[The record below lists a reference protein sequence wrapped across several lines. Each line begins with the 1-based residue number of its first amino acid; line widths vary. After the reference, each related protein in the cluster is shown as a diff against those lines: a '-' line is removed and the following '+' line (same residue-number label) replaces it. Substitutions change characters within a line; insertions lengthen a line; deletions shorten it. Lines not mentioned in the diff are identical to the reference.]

1 MNLYNQHYLYLL
13 LLLIPLVYGIIRWNL
28 RLKRRFK
35 SFAEGHF
42 FAFYLGQRSQFYSV
56 LKLSLLV
63 LALVAVIIALI
74 RPQWDY
80 ETREFD
86 ATGLDILIAVDVSK
100 SMDAT
105 DMSPSRLIRAKIQ
118 IASFIDKLTTDRVGI
133 MAFAGAASL
142 ECPLTDDYE
151 SIKMI
156 LNSLT
161 TDSVPKP
168 GTDIGAALEASQE
181 AFASASGRHILIL
194 ISDGEDLEAEAIATA
209 KRLKSKG
216 IVIYTMGV
224 GSETGIEI
232 QDPAGGRTATTKL
245 DVKTLKE
252 IAAASGGEFYAV
264 TPGQN
269 EIRLLLDRIYS
280 SEKSKM
286 YSKNMST
293 MKEQY
298 HIFAIIALLLLII
311 ESIFSNNTK
320 RRKSHEA

>member
-13 LLLIPLVYGIIRWNL
+13 LLLIPIIYGLLRWNQ
-28 RLKRRFK
+28 RLKSRFH
-35 SFAEGHF
+35 SFAEDRF
-42 FAFYLGQRSQFYSV
+42 FAYYLGQRSQFFSA
-56 LKLSLLV
+56 LKLSLLI
-63 LALVAVIIALI
+63 LALVAIIFAI
-74 RPQWDY
+74 VRPQWDF
-80 ETREFD
+80 EAREFD
-86 ATGLDILIAVDVSK
+86 AAGLDIMIAVDVSK

-118 IASFIDKLTTDRVGI
+118 IASFIDKLSTDRVGI

-161 TDSVPKP
+161 TDTVPKP
-168 GTDIGAALEASQE
+168 GTDIGAVLEASQN
-181 AFASASGRHILIL
+181 AFMSAGGKHILVL
-194 ISDGEDLEAEAIATA
+194 ISDGEDLEADAIATA

-232 QDPAGGRTATTKL
+232 RDPFSGQTATTKL
-245 DVKTLKE
+245 DVRTLKE
-252 IAAASGGEFYAV
+252 IAAATGGEFYAV

-269 EIRLLLDRIYS
+269 EIRLLLDRIYA
-280 SEKSKM
+280 SEKSKL
-286 YSKNMST
+286 YSKNISS

-298 HIFAIIALLLLII
+298 HIFAFIALLILII
-311 ESIFSNNTK
+311 ESLFHNVRRTK
-320 RRKSHEA
+320 NEA

>member
-13 LLLIPLVYGIIRWNL
+13 LLLIPIIYGLLRWNR
-28 RLKRRFK
+28 RLKSRFH
-35 SFAEGHF
+35 SFAEDHF
-42 FAFYLGQRSQFYSV
+42 FAYYLGQRSQFFSV
-56 LKLSLLV
+56 LKLSLLI
-63 LALVAVIIALI
+63 LALVAIIIAMV
-74 RPQWDY
+74 RPQWDF
-80 ETREFD
+80 EARDFD
-86 ATGLDILIAVDVSK
+86 AAGLDIVIAVDVSK

-161 TDSVPKP
+161 SDTVPKP
-168 GTDIGAALEASQE
+168 GTDIGAMLEASQE
-181 AFASASGRHILIL
+181 AFVSGSGKHILVL
-194 ISDGEDLEAEAIATA
+194 ISDGEDLEADAISTA

-224 GSETGIEI
+224 GSESGIEI
-232 QDPAGGRTATTKL
+232 TDPISGLTATTKL
-245 DVKTLKE
+245 DVGTLKD
-252 IAAASGGEFYAV
+252 IAAATGGEFYAV

-286 YSKNMST
+286 YSKNISS

-298 HIFAIIALLLLII
+298 HIFAFIALLLLIV
-311 ESIFSNNTK
+311 ESLFRNNRRTK
-320 RRKSHEA
+320 NEA

>member
-13 LLLIPLVYGIIRWNL
+13 LLLIPIIYGLLRWNR
-28 RLKRRFK
+28 RLKSRFH
-35 SFAEGHF
+35 SFAEDHF
-42 FAFYLGQRSQFYSV
+42 FAYYLGQRSQFFSV
-56 LKLSLLV
+56 LKLSLLI
-63 LALVAVIIALI
+63 LALVAIIIAMV
-74 RPQWDY
+74 RPQWDF
-80 ETREFD
+80 EARDFD
-86 ATGLDILIAVDVSK
+86 AAGLDIVIAVDVSK

-161 TDSVPKP
+161 SDTVPKP
-168 GTDIGAALEASQE
+168 GTDIGAMLEASQE
-181 AFASASGRHILIL
+181 AFVSGSGKHILVL
-194 ISDGEDLEAEAIATA
+194 ISDGEDLEADAISTA

-224 GSETGIEI
+224 GSESGIEI
-232 QDPAGGRTATTKL
+232 TDPISGLTATTKL
-245 DVKTLKE
+245 DVGTLKE
-252 IAAASGGEFYAV
+252 IAAATGGEFYAV

-286 YSKNMST
+286 YSKNISS

-298 HIFAIIALLLLII
+298 HIFAFIALLLLIV
-311 ESIFSNNTK
+311 ESLFRNNRRTK
-320 RRKSHEA
+320 NEA

>member
-13 LLLIPLVYGIIRWNL
+13 LLLIPIIYGLLRWNR
-28 RLKRRFK
+28 RLKSRFH
-35 SFAEGHF
+35 SFAEDHF
-42 FAFYLGQRSQFYSV
+42 FAYYLGQRSQFFSV
-56 LKLSLLV
+56 LKLSLLI
-63 LALVAVIIALI
+63 LALVAIIIAMV
-74 RPQWDY
+74 RPQWDF
-80 ETREFD
+80 EARDFD
-86 ATGLDILIAVDVSK
+86 AAGLDIVIAVDVSK

-161 TDSVPKP
+161 SDTVPRP
-168 GTDIGAALEASQE
+168 GTDIGAMLEASQE
-181 AFASASGRHILIL
+181 AFVSGSGKHILVL
-194 ISDGEDLEAEAIATA
+194 ISDGEDLEADAISTA

-224 GSETGIEI
+224 GSESGIEI
-232 QDPAGGRTATTKL
+232 TDPISGLTATTKL
-245 DVKTLKE
+245 DVGTLKE
-252 IAAASGGEFYAV
+252 IAAATGGEFYAV

-286 YSKNMST
+286 YSKNISS

-298 HIFAIIALLLLII
+298 HIFAFIALLLLIV
-311 ESIFSNNTK
+311 ESLFRNNRRTK
-320 RRKSHEA
+320 NEA

>member
-86 ATGLDILIAVDVSK
+86 STGLDILIAVDVSK

-320 RRKSHEA
+320 RRKSHEV

>member
-13 LLLIPLVYGIIRWNL
+13 LLLIPIIYGLLRWNR
-28 RLKRRFK
+28 RLKSRFH
-35 SFAEGHF
+35 SFAEDHF
-42 FAFYLGQRSQFYSV
+42 FAYYLGQRSQFFSV
-56 LKLSLLV
+56 LKLSLLI
-63 LALVAVIIALI
+63 LALVAIIIAMV
-74 RPQWDY
+74 RPQWDF
-80 ETREFD
+80 EARDFD
-86 ATGLDILIAVDVSK
+86 AAGLDIVIAVDVSK

-161 TDSVPKP
+161 SDTVPKP
-168 GTDIGAALEASQE
+168 GTDIGAMLEASQE
-181 AFASASGRHILIL
+181 AFVSGSGKHILVL
-194 ISDGEDLEAEAIATA
+194 ISDGEDLEADAISTA

-224 GSETGIEI
+224 GSESGIKI
-232 QDPAGGRTATTKL
+232 TDPISGLTATTKL
-245 DVKTLKE
+245 DVGTLKE
-252 IAAASGGEFYAV
+252 IAAATGGEFYAV

-286 YSKNMST
+286 YSKNISS

-298 HIFAIIALLLLII
+298 HIFAFIALLLLIV
-311 ESIFSNNTK
+311 ESLFRNNRRTK
-320 RRKSHEA
+320 NEA

>member
-1 MNLYNQHYLYLL
+1 M
-13 LLLIPLVYGIIRWNL
+13 
-28 RLKRRFK
+28 
-35 SFAEGHF
+35 
-42 FAFYLGQRSQFYSV
+42 
-56 LKLSLLV
+56 
-63 LALVAVIIALI
+63 
-74 RPQWDY
+74 
-80 ETREFD
+80 
-86 ATGLDILIAVDVSK
+86 IAVDVSK

-118 IASFIDKLTTDRVGI
+118 IASFIDKLSTDRVGI

-161 TDSVPKP
+161 TDTVPKP
-168 GTDIGAALEASQE
+168 GTDIGAVLEASQN
-181 AFASASGRHILIL
+181 AFMSAGGKHILVL
-194 ISDGEDLEAEAIATA
+194 ISDGEDLEADAIATA

-232 QDPAGGRTATTKL
+232 RDPFSGQTATTKL
-245 DVKTLKE
+245 DVRTLKE
-252 IAAASGGEFYAV
+252 IAAATGGEFYAV

-269 EIRLLLDRIYS
+269 EIRLLLDRIYA
-280 SEKSKM
+280 SEKSKL
-286 YSKNMST
+286 YSKNISS

-298 HIFAIIALLLLII
+298 HIFAFIALLILII
-311 ESIFSNNTK
+311 ESLFHNVRRTK
-320 RRKSHEA
+320 NEA